1 MKVFKPLPLSLLTRC
16 FEFRNRT
23 WMGVSGLLMV
33 SLGAQR
39 KLWLEKDLWQFWA
52 TRPESGWPL
61 EEGMPRAR
69 SEYIVCG
76 HAYPDD
82 AERRACAVRAQ
93 VGALRKELHVHGAR
107 FWNGD
112 RPTPAHPFERMPL
125 DWAHT
130 WGGASWPDNPL
141 GMGMA
146 DQDINGALLRPLP
159 HIEWPDHPRAT
170 PASEGRA
177 AGFGPIDIMW
187 PQRASKRGTYDDHWL
202 QTDFPGIAADA
213 NWTAFNVASDDQ
225 QQPAP
230 FRGDESYAFDNL
242 HPSQPHLAGT
252 LPGLR
257 ARFFVTHKVNNQEKF
272 KEVASSLRALWF
284 FPDQERTILIF
295 QGMHEIAE
303 DDGADIVHLMGG
315 IERLDAP
322 HPASHYLDVR
332 DKRLDKESGAL
343 EALREEDLMPLE
355 LVVPLIDFTPMEN
368 RGADRSRARGRRE
381 REAARAEVASHG
393 LDPDEHAAPLDGPPP
408 PRVES
413 IDDLIGL
420 RKLAT
425 DQMASLKQKNAL
437 EKKKAIDEVKATF
450 AAHQMDFGPIE
461 REMAGLETRG
471 PPKPFVDDVVKD
483 FHSLIATGKV
493 SGGDVG
499 ELEDM
504 VEDKKLLAQWRS
516 GEAGALQAYRMTAHR
531 RLSADPLAGDASVV
545 LRRKVLTHHAAGASF
560 AGWDL
565 TGADLSGMNLRGA
578 DFTQALMER
587 ANLTGADLADACLAG
602 AVLAHA
608 ALVST
613 SLLRARLEGANLGSA
628 RIELA
633 DFTGA
638 DLRAVIFEKATLS
651 DVSWRGARLD
661 GIRLDDAVLAG
672 VDCSGAMAEDM
683 LVFLQRDLRGCNFS
697 GVRFAQATF
706 LECDLTKVDFS
717 DAVIAKCGFVSVVAD
732 GANFQRLRI
741 ASGAFV
747 QACTLQRADFS
758 GAILRDMNFRGAAL
772 EGATFREAVLQGSDF
787 SECDLTDADFAA
799 ADVRSGRFVRANL
812 ARACFASCNLMDAV
826 FQHASLEN
834 TDYRHANLFQS
845 DFARVRLG
853 GHVQMDQALTT
864 RLRSLPRYRPR
875 EAVQ

>member
-1 MKVFKPLPLSLLTRC
+1 MKVFKPLPLSLLSRC
-16 FEFRNRT
+16 FEVRNRT

-52 TRPESGWPL
+52 TRPDAGWPL
-61 EEGMPRAR
+61 EDGMPRAR

-112 RPTPAHPFERMPL
+112 RPTPAQPFERMPL

-130 WGGASWPDNPL
+130 WGGASWPENPL

-146 DQDINGALLRPLP
+146 DQDVGGAKLRPLA
-159 HIEWPDHPRAT
+159 HIEWPDHPRTT
-170 PASEGRA
+170 PTAEGKA
-177 AGFGPIDIMW
+177 AGFGPIDGMW
-187 PQRASKRGTYDDHWL
+187 PQRASKRGTYDDQWL
-202 QTDFPGIAADA
+202 KTDFPGIAADA
-213 NWTAFNVASDDQ
+213 NWTTFNIASDDQ
-225 QQPAP
+225 QQHAP
-230 FRGDESYAFDNL
+230 FNGDEPYAFDNL
-242 HPSQPHLAGT
+242 HPAQPHLAGA

-257 ARFFVTHKVNNQEKF
+257 TRLFVTQKVDGQEKF

-284 FPDQERTILIF
+284 FPDEERAILVF

-315 IERLDAP
+315 IEPLGQPR
-322 HPASHYLDVR
+322 PASHYLDVR
-332 DKRLDKESGAL
+332 DKRLDKDNGAL
-343 EALREEDLMPLE
+343 EAMREEDLMPLE

-381 REAARAEVASHG
+381 REAARADVASHG

-425 DQMASLKQKNAL
+425 DQMAALKQKNAV
-437 EKKKAIDEVKATF
+437 ENKKAIAEVKATF
-450 AAHQMDFGPIE
+450 AANKMDFSPIE

-483 FHSLIATGKV
+483 FHKLIARGKAT
-493 SGGDVG
+493 GGDVG
-499 ELEDM
+499 ELEEM
-504 VEDKKLLAQWRS
+504 VDDKKLLAQWRG

-531 RLSADPLAGDASVV
+531 RLPVDPLAGDASMV
-545 LRRKVLTHHAAGASF
+545 LRRKVLAHHAAGGSF
-560 AGWDL
+560 SGWDL
-565 TGADLSGMNLRGA
+565 TGANLSGMDLRGA
-578 DFTQALMER
+578 DFTHALMER
-587 ANLTGADLADACLAG
+587 ANLTGADLADARLAG
-602 AVLAHA
+602 AMLAHA

-613 SLLRARLEGANLGSA
+613 SLPRAGLEGANLGAA
-628 RIELA
+628 RIERA
-633 DFTGA
+633 DFAGA
-638 DLRAVIFEKATLS
+638 DLRAVIFEKATLN

-661 GIRLDDAVLAG
+661 GIRLHDAVLAG
-672 VDCSGAMAEDM
+672 VDCSGAVADDM

-697 GVRFAQATF
+697 GVRFTQATF
-706 LECDLTKVDFS
+706 LECDLRGGDFS
-717 DAVIAKCGFVSVVAD
+717 DAVIEKCAFVSVIAD
-732 GANFQRLRI
+732 GANFQRMRI
-741 ASGAFV
+741 ASGAFA
-747 QACTLQRADFS
+747 QACMLQEADFA
-758 GAILRDMNFRGAAL
+758 GATLRDMNFRGAAL
-772 EGATFREAVLQGSDF
+772 KGAVFREAVLQGSDF
-787 SECDLTDADFAA
+787 SECDLTGADFAA
-799 ADVRSGRFVRANL
+799 ADLRGARFVRANL
-812 ARACFASCNLMDAV
+812 ARARFASCNLMDSV
-826 FQHASLEN
+826 FQHASLED

-853 GHVQMDQALTT
+853 GHVQLDQALTT
-864 RLRSLPRYRPR
+864 RLRTLPRHRPR
-875 EAVQ
+875 EAMQ